1 MLESSIQQR
10 GVKRIIVKESKTV
23 ALGIVYKHDREADSG
38 LKTGGITPLLYLY
51 SLQIGNVRF
60 GLALATAPGVHLM
73 AMSTTFHLIGV
84 MWGNVYEPGVPAP
97 LMSSYH

>member
-1 MLESSIQQR
+1 M
-10 GVKRIIVKESKTV
+10 
-23 ALGIVYKHDREADSG
+23 ALGIVYKHDRDRWDHSTFVFAF
-38 LKTGGITPLLYLY
+38 TP
-51 SLQIGNVRF
+51 NRKFVRF